1 MKAGALAAIVVGVL
15 LLGISAFFGIFSIK
29 NSGSAERLSRSLP
42 KDAAFVVRLVEKKAE
57 RQMNYS
63 IGAGVPAVLLLG
75 AGIFMFRKAKLA
87 PV

>member
-1 MKAGALAAIVVGVL
+1 MAIVVGVL
-15 LLGISAFFGIFSIK
+15 LLAVSAFFGIYSVK

-42 KDAAFVVRLVEKKAE
+42 KDAAFVVRLVEAKAAH
-57 RQMNYS
+57 QMNIS

-75 AGIFMFRKAKLA
+75 AGIFMHRKAKLA